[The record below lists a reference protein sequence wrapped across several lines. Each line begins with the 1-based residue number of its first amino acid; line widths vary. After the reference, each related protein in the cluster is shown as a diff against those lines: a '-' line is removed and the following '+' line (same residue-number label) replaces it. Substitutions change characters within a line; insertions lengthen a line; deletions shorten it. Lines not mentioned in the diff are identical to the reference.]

1 MSVKTEIITAKIET
15 DLKNA
20 FMAIAESKHRP
31 ASQVLRDLIRVYV
44 ESNKMP
50 NNETL
55 QTFQKT
61 DKGEDVYYASNAADL
76 FKQLDI

>member
-44 ESNKMP
+44 ESNKVP
-50 NNETL
+50 NDKTL
-55 QTFQKT
+55 QTLQKT
-61 DKGEDVYYASNAADL
+61 DNGEDVHHARNAADL